1 MSTGVII
8 GVIVAVVIVA
18 ALVVWLMLARLRRRQ
33 QLRERFG
40 PEYDKAVDDGQNR
53 RAAERELGE
62 REKRHEQFDIMPL
75 STTARDS
82 YAQQWALIQA
92 QFVDRP
98 GVAVAEADRLVIVVM
113 GERGYPTEGYQQQLT
128 DLSVQ
133 HASTLEHYRSAHDI
147 KSRHDQS
154 QVSTEELRE
163 AMVHYRSLFE
173 DLLDANGDSR
183 TNHAGTNNRGVN
195 HPGP

>member
-8 GVIVAVVIVA
+8 GVIVAVVVVA
-18 ALVVWLMLARLRRRQ
+18 ALVVWLTLARLRRRQ

-53 RAAERELGE
+53 RSAERELGE
-62 REKRHEQFDIMPL
+62 REKRHEQFDITPL
-75 STTARDS
+75 SPTARDR

-98 GVAVAEADRLVIVVM
+98 SVAVAEADRLVMVVM
-113 GERGYPTEGYQQQLT
+113 GERGYPTEDYQQQLT
-128 DLSVQ
+128 DLSVE

-154 QVSTEELRE
+154 QVSTEELRT

-173 DLLDANGDSR
+173 DLLDATVDSRADHVGDS
-183 TNHAGTNNRGVN
+183 GRGVN
-195 HPGP
+195 HPGT